1 MRGGG
6 GGQCIVLHAYTLG
19 DGDVDEETGVN
30 ARQSADNGS
39 TYTSKHDS
47 GLRGVRNLHICC
59 HSVGRDD
66 GIKIDPCVRFQRKH
80 VVHTR

>member
-47 GLRGVRNLHICC
+47 GLRGVRNLHI
-59 HSVGRDD
+59 
-66 GIKIDPCVRFQRKH
+66 IQFQKT
-80 VVHTR
+80 V

>member
-1 MRGGG
+1 MYCM
-6 GGQCIVLHAYTLG
+6 QYTLG

-47 GLRGVRNLHICC
+47 GLRGVRNLHIVCDA
-59 HSVGRDD
+59 VGRDD
-66 GIKIDPCVRFQRKH
+66 GIKIDPCVRFEPKN